1 MFDLDTSIIRM
12 QLVFITLV
20 ENMTIVCLSTFNHVL
35 VEFDVVF
42 ESTFRMILTS
52 SALSSNSPERTLI
65 EVSVK

>member
-20 ENMTIVCLSTFNHVL
+20 ENLTIVCLSTFSHVL

-52 SALSSNSPERTLI
+52 LALSSNSPEGTLI